1 MSAMLLLV
9 LVIQFTLIAP
19 NHQPGVTSGL
29 SSESSVVGAL
39 RIHPFTSRVFGNTR
53 MLRVLLP
60 PGYDDETNQIRRYP
74 VLYLNDGQNLFDVN
88 TSILSSLEWQVDTI
102 EPLIVVGIDNAGK
115 RLRPREYLPYVDSYL
130 QPPEPNPQGKKYPD
144 FLIEEVMPF
153 INATYRT
160 KVGPENTGL
169 GGSSY
174 GGAVALHTV
183 IARPGVVGRLLLESP
198 SIIRDSQNCKRWPAR
213 VYLAIGT
220 NEAGREDWN
229 AEAVALVRELG
240 RVLQEAGLGED
251 RLKVRIDEGATH
263 GEGAW
268 ANRLPGAL
276 EFLLGK

>member
-88 TSILSSLEWQVDTI
+88 TSILSSLEWQVDETVAGLLGEDTI

-115 RLRPREYLPYVDSYL
+115 RLRPRDIPTFSLRKSCPSLMPPIEPSWGRKAPDWAALPTG
-130 QPPEPNPQGKKYPD
+130 PPLRFTQSLP
-144 FLIEEVMPF
+144 
-153 INATYRT
+153 
-160 KVGPENTGL
+160 GL
-169 GGSSY
+169 GSLAGYSWR
-174 GGAVALHTV
+174 A
-183 IARPGVVGRLLLESP
+183 PP
-198 SIIRDSQNCKRWPAR
+198 STFPP
-213 VYLAIGT
+213 T
-220 NEAGREDWN
+220 N
-229 AEAVALVRELG
+229 L
-240 RVLQEAGLGED
+240 
-251 RLKVRIDEGATH
+251 
-263 GEGAW
+263 
-268 ANRLPGAL
+268 
-276 EFLLGK
+276 